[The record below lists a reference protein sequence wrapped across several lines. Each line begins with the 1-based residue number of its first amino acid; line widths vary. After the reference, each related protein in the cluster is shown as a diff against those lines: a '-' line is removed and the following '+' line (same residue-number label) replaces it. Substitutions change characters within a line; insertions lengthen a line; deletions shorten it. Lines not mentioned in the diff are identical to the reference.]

1 MHMDAAT
8 RQSLDRVL
16 SVAMHDTSQS
26 KHCADFLLAWWNAD
40 ENGGFDLTALW
51 GLDSELVAACS
62 LVFIWLAT
70 RNQYPDDIGYGPQFR
85 AVWQKWRQPA

>member
-1 MHMDAAT
+1 MDDVT
-8 RQSLDRVL
+8 RGALDRL
-16 SVAMHDTSQS
+16 LAVAMQNSSQS

-40 ENGGFDLTALW
+40 DNGGFDLTALW
-51 GLDSELVAACS
+51 GLDSELATACS

-70 RNQYPDDIGYGPQFR
+70 NNHYPDDIGYGSQFK